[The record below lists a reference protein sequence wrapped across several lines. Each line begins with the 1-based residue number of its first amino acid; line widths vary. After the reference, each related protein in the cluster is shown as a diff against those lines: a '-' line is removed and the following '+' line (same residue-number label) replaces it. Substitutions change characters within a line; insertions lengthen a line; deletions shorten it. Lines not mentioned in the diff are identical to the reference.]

1 MSFLRKFVT
10 AVLVGAAVYMT
21 GGLAAGGLGLTA
33 GVKLST
39 LAVKGALF
47 GGLSFVSGYLGRP
60 KANRQAV
67 NARLNLSVDP
77 NALGKI
83 VYGETSLATDIVYS
97 EQIGDTKVF
106 YVVAGAMHEIDSF
119 GKFYIDDEEIEF
131 DVNNQSTGDWE
142 GVITIYRRTGQQE
155 QAAIDINISQWP
167 STARGRGIAHYG
179 LMFDASSEN
188 GQKKLAGGVPSRI
201 THVAKGAKVYD
212 PRKDTTRGGT
222 GSHRVDDQSTWEFSG
237 NWALVVA
244 NYLIGVRLFDNLV
257 YGVGVEPD
265 DIDWQQVADMADVCD
280 TEVDGKPKYHIG
292 GILDITNDHEQT
304 IGLLESAVDGKV
316 SRVGGKYYIWC
327 PHDDTANVKLT
338 ITDDDIVSEQGI
350 VFSPTDGLTKL
361 YNTARGQ
368 YVSPDELFQLTA
380 YPQVE
385 ESTAVTDDGKQRILT
400 YDLTMIQEESVAQ
413 RIARERI
420 RRSRFTAS
428 ISMLMGPRYIA
439 LKPFDIVEVNVKE
452 TNNQTELFRVVS
464 INGSVNGF
472 AQVELIEEDA
482 SIYDTSAALGPSLT
496 QLSPSAYNPT
506 QTVTPANV
514 QAANVVVQGT
524 GSAKDAIRLT
534 WNDPGAFVRETEVRF
549 RINSTS
555 TDYEHSIANFSSSIV
570 ISPVESV
577 TEYDLQVRHITR
589 EGVFSDWI
597 QVIHTSGD
605 ETLNVIRPDQIEPF
619 IDPIQDLIDDLES
632 KFPIQEEDIGD
643 LQISKAKFAND
654 IEPVVIVDTLPT
666 TDVGDVVFLTTD
678 SKLYRW
684 NGTEYTKEV
693 ENEDISSLSIDKL
706 TAGTITA
713 AFGNINTLTIGER
726 GILRSAGKD
735 NPSDS
740 TAGFWMGW
748 NDVAGVYQFGIG
760 TNLNGLFW
768 DGTELKIAGKVIVE
782 DNINVATLSAIS
794 ANMGSLT
801 AGTITANA
809 SIRVGDPSNG
819 GDYVFL
825 NDTNHFI
832 DAGADGQSV
841 FRISKTAAQSFINGG
856 FLSSGTVDGIALS
869 EDAIDTIRNAIG
881 SIAPDTG
888 GIRSRT
894 STIATGTFALD
905 SFESDGSTVNVRFNY
920 GGQLA
925 FPLLPNT
932 PTPQTPTVQVV
943 IKRGATTIHTQTY
956 NGSVT
961 QSEPFDSS
969 NSFFEI
975 EMPVIS
981 VIIDDTN
988 APTGAVSY
996 SVELTVNNWN
1006 TNLYGSLFSSFTFR
1020 TSQTASGGAV
1030 GSWTQLTGKPF
1041 DTIGT
1046 GLSVTGTA
1054 PNRAVGVDGT
1064 VVRTSGD
1071 QNISGDKS
1079 FLDKGIFTNTG
1090 LRNQLKIIRQGNQ
1103 NNALI
1108 EAETSNAT
1116 IVFGHGTS
1124 GNFVVGP
1131 SGYTS
1136 GASAV
1141 FSVDANTGGVSWTGT
1156 ASGDGSGLTNLNAPT
1171 LAQFANAVLL
1181 TGGQT
1186 ITGTK
1191 TFANNQVINVPAS
1204 SSATPSLLIQRNNDG
1219 AGSSLLDLSI
1229 ESGTTN
1235 RFFLRGL
1242 GTGGSVNL
1250 SFSTDGVM
1258 RAGTVPFDRTSG
1270 VAAASHTHAASDIVS
1285 GTIAAARLSG
1295 TYNINITGNAATVT
1309 NGVYTVGN
1317 QTIGGVKEFS
1327 DNGTLLNKSILR
1339 TSNSDF
1345 ATIFRRAGVDRG
1357 GIYLTTQNTELTGL
1371 NGNDVSIATSS
1382 DGSRGVQRLRVTS
1395 AGNVGIGTSSPATKL
1410 QVEGAIRGGSFPSGT
1425 TNSGEAWF
1433 GRASNRTLGTMT
1445 FQLGG
1450 SSATGTN
1457 FEIVDRAWSKVMYR
1471 FSGVAP
1477 GGTIYAIDN
1486 GNVGIGTTTPS
1497 QRLHVVGNI
1506 LASGTI
1512 RANSDARLK
1521 ENIEPITN
1529 AVEKVQAITGV
1540 TYTRNDTEDKDER
1553 ETGVIAQAV
1562 EAVLPEAVATDEDG
1576 IKSVAYGNMV
1586 GLLIQAIKEQQEQID
1601 EQQKRI
1607 EKLEQRLNSE

>member
-1 MSFLRKFVT
+1 MSFLRKFAT

-83 VYGETSLATDIVYS
+83 VYGETALATDVVYN

-155 QAAIDINISQWP
+155 QSAIDINISQWP

-280 TEVDGKPKYHIG
+280 TQVDGKPKYHIG

-385 ESTAVTDDGKQRILT
+385 ESTAVTEDGKQRILT

-506 QTVTPANV
+506 QTVTPVNV

-524 GSAKDAIRLT
+524 GSAKDAIRVT

-570 ISPVESV
+570 ISPVEPV

-605 ETLNVIRPDQIEPF
+605 ETLNVIRPDQADAIVQPVIEDLSEKLVLLN
-619 IDPIQDLIDDLES
+619 IELGGLDGVLEQIAQDINNEL
-632 KFPIQEEDIGD
+632 
-643 LQISKAKFAND
+643 A
-654 IEPVVIVDTLPT
+654 IVDTNTELRQVRIDNVNQIIQLVNEYLDELEGETLPELAARLAVAEDDINNLQVVVIPAIDSRLNTAENSITVLNGTTIPQLQSDLGDVDTRLDTLNSITLPLVGQVPVTIDNVLEELAQDISEIVQRSQQIRQESDERKGAVDELNSDIDTLNNTTLPALNNSLSELEGLFPIEAVSISDDAITAPKILAGAVT
-666 TDVGDVVFLTTD
+666 TDKMTANSINGDRIAANTLAANKIVANSIGADRIAANAITTD
-678 SKLYRW
+678 KLDASAVTADKIAALAVSAEKIAALAITAEKIAADAVTADKIQA
-684 NGTEYTKEV
+684 NAVTAVKIAANAV
-693 ENEDISSLSIDKL
+693 EADKITANAVTADKIAANAVTADKVAANSISADKIVSNSITAAEIAADTITGNEIAARSIGAEKIVAESITAEEIAALSISGDKIAGNTISGDKIIANTITGNEIAANTITGDL
-706 TAGTITA
+706 IQANTITGDEIDANTITAANIAANTITGDEIAANTITALQILSRTITAEEIKADTITANEIASDTITANEITAATITALQIAANTITANEIAAGTITA
-713 AFGNINTLTIGER
+713 DE
-726 GILRSAGKD
+726 
-735 NPSDS
+735 
-740 TAGFWMGW
+740 
-748 NDVAGVYQFGIG
+748 
-760 TNLNGLFW
+760 
-768 DGTELKIAGKVIVE
+768 IA
-782 DNINVATLSAIS
+782 AQ
-794 ANMGSLT
+794 
-801 AGTITANA
+801 TITADKLVTNFIY
-809 SIRVGDPSNG
+809 SQIVQLVRSGKRLRLDPSSDLIFWFGDDSVTVGNQSKSNG
-819 GDYVFL
+819 NFW
-825 NDTNHFI
+825 I
-832 DAGADGQSV
+832 AADGSYRSNIRRRSSQGVSNFQSTDWV
-841 FRISKTAAQSFINGG
+841 ER
-856 FLSSGTVDGIALS
+856 
-869 EDAIDTIRNAIG
+869 
-881 SIAPDTG
+881 SIT
-888 GIRSRT
+888 
-894 STIATGTFALD
+894 
-905 SFESDGSTVNVRFNY
+905 
-920 GGQLA
+920 
-925 FPLLPNT
+925 LPS
-932 PTPQTPTVQVV
+932 VQ
-943 IKRGATTIHTQTY
+943 
-956 NGSVT
+956 
-961 QSEPFDSS
+961 
-969 NSFFEI
+969 
-975 EMPVIS
+975 
-981 VIIDDTN
+981 
-988 APTGAVSY
+988 
-996 SVELTVNNWN
+996 
-1006 TNLYGSLFSSFTFR
+1006 
-1020 TSQTASGGAV
+1020 
-1030 GSWTQLTGKPF
+1030 
-1041 DTIGT
+1041 
-1046 GLSVTGTA
+1046 GTA
-1054 PNRAVGVDGT
+1054 
-1064 VVRTSGD
+1064 
-1071 QNISGDKS
+1071 
-1079 FLDKGIFTNTG
+1079 GI
-1090 LRNQLKIIRQGNQ
+1090 
-1103 NNALI
+1103 
-1108 EAETSNAT
+1108 
-1116 IVFGHGTS
+1116 
-1124 GNFVVGP
+1124 
-1131 SGYTS
+1131 
-1136 GASAV
+1136 
-1141 FSVDANTGGVSWTGT
+1141 TGT
-1156 ASGDGSGLTNLNAPT
+1156 ASD
-1171 LAQFANAVLL
+1171 LL
-1181 TGGQT
+1181 G
-1186 ITGTK
+1186 
-1191 TFANNQVINVPAS
+1191 FDVS
-1204 SSATPSLLIQRNNDG
+1204 S
-1219 AGSSLLDLSI
+1219 
-1229 ESGTTN
+1229 
-1235 RFFLRGL
+1235 
-1242 GTGGSVNL
+1242 
-1250 SFSTDGVM
+1250 
-1258 RAGTVPFDRTSG
+1258 
-1270 VAAASHTHAASDIVS
+1270 
-1285 GTIAAARLSG
+1285 
-1295 TYNINITGNAATVT
+1295 ATVT
-1309 NGVYTVGN
+1309 NLSIEVQLRRGTTVLGSSTIPVPTSGTGFN
-1317 QTIGGVKEFS
+1317 QSFELGGVF
-1327 DNGTLLNKSILR
+1327 
-1339 TSNSDF
+1339 F
-1345 ATIFRRAGVDRG
+1345 
-1357 GIYLTTQNTELTGL
+1357 
-1371 NGNDVSIATSS
+1371 
-1382 DGSRGVQRLRVTS
+1382 
-1395 AGNVGIGTSSPATKL
+1395 NVGIDDDNTGKNYND
-1410 QVEGAIRGGSFPSGT
+1410 T
-1425 TNSGEAWF
+1425 TGYN
-1433 GRASNRTLGTMT
+1433 
-1445 FQLGG
+1445 
-1450 SSATGTN
+1450 
-1457 FEIVDRAWSKVMYR
+1457 
-1471 FSGVAP
+1471 
-1477 GGTIYAIDN
+1477 
-1486 GNVGIGTTTPS
+1486 
-1497 QRLHVVGNI
+1497 
-1506 LASGTI
+1506 I
-1512 RANSDARLK
+1512 RARLQGNNLSTATTATARLQ
-1521 ENIEPITN
+1521 I
-1529 AVEKVQAITGV
+1529 
-1540 TYTRNDTEDKDER
+1540 
-1553 ETGVIAQAV
+1553 
-1562 EAVLPEAVATDEDG
+1562 
-1576 IKSVAYGNMV
+1576 V
-1586 GLLIQAIKEQQEQID
+1586 GLEISD
-1601 EQQKRI
+1601 V
-1607 EKLEQRLNSE
+1607 